1 LKALGRCVRR
11 RIARVQ
17 RNSWNT
23 ASCHASSD
31 LHSAFGAS
39 DND

>member
-11 RIARVQ
+11 RRAGDQ
-17 RNSWNT
+17 GNNLNS

-31 LHSAFGAS
+31 LNSASGAS